1 MRPVICV
8 ISILRV
14 PKPAPIDWI
23 LAFVRESCTQPVGG
37 HVDQVENETEYVLA
51 IEGLRPEH
59 PLIHGGYCDCGIRQG
74 FCSVCQG
81 QGWVAWWGD
90 EGIRAAER
98 DIVRWLGS
106 ERPIP
111 CSSDH

>member
-1 MRPVICV
+1 MICA

-23 LAFVRESCTQPVGG
+23 VDFVTATCVLPTGG
-37 HVDQVENETEYVLA
+37 RVHVTENHDEYILD

-74 FCSVCQG
+74 FCTRCQG
-81 QGWVAWWGD
+81 QGWVAWWAPPSLEAVEHEIIG
-90 EGIRAAER
+90 
-98 DIVRWLGS
+98 WLDLLTT
-106 ERPIP
+106 R
-111 CSSDH
+111 